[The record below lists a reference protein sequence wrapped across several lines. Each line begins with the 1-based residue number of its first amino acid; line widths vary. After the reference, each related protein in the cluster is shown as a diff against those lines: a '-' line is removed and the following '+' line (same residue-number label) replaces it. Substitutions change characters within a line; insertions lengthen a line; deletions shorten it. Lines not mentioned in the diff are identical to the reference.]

1 MPWRMLMA
9 AEWGYGFAGRDRD
22 GGLGTHV
29 FRVTAYK
36 VF

>member
-1 MPWRMLMA
+1 MLAA
-9 AEWGYGFAGRDRD
+9 AEWGYGFEGRDRE
-22 GGLGTHV
+22 GGRGTHV